1 MRSFKRLF
9 CLFCI
14 LTLCFGGACSA
25 PKAKEFSKSG
35 MYITL
40 TDAFA
45 EGKYFNMTAY
55 YEWED
60 EDVTVSAI
68 KEDFSLL
75 EEEGASASLSLEE
88 YAKTLLKASELS
100 AEIKTEGGLTYF
112 TFEKTPYETTYLYYA
127 VVFRAEDAYWLF
139 QFACPKESAAEY
151 TPQFLEWARSVR
163 FE

>member
-75 EEEGASASLSLEE
+75 EEEGASASLS
-88 YAKTLLKASELS
+88 